1 MSKRTFPWIIASAGI
16 ALLGL
21 IAMQL
26 TWIAAA
32 VELEESRFA
41 RQVQDV
47 LRDAVDNVE
56 QTEMAADIVQFI
68 AADSLMGHTII
79 VNTDTINGEDQLL
92 RDSGAAAALQ
102 YLRLITTE
110 LGEFRTDRLA
120 DDDDYDGGSD
130 VRVQVYRGGTADS
143 VNVDLDMQTH
153 VRTTQIRLSD
163 ESSFEIGAELP
174 GSIDQEINIT
184 WQSDSGDSALP
195 SAAVLDHLEG
205 LDSNVRLIVGMPES
219 DDTTELYSHRANKRV
234 RAIAR
239 TSDRLLREL
248 TTTAMTADQRIDT
261 SVLRSR
267 LNDDFTRRGI
277 DMPFNMSIEP
287 LHQADAATTG
297 KAYRAVLFPRDV
309 LRPSEFLTVEFPDQ
323 QNHILMSMGFNLGAS
338 LLFLLLLI
346 ACFAFTLHALIR
358 QKKISDIKTDFI
370 NNMTHEFKT
379 PISTISLASEALL
392 EPTVADRG
400 DRVQRFASV
409 IFAENK
415 RLEHQVERALQ
426 AAIMDR
432 GELNLHLQRFDIHRL
447 VRAAAET
454 LGVRL
459 EQVGG
464 QLDLRLD
471 ANEFNIV
478 GDEVHLANVIYN
490 LLDNA
495 EKYSPEKPRITVR
508 TFNRPGIL
516 LVEVSDKGLGLSR
529 EARRRIFDKFYRVPT
544 GNVHDVKGFGLGLS
558 YVRDIVLAHG
568 GSVDVRSE
576 SGAGSTFCLSFPV
589 DGPPPGKHDVA
600 LNAAGDVNKA
610 TDKPQ
615 EEKI

>member
-79 VNTDTINGEDQLL
+79 VNTDTINGADQLL

-102 YLRLITTE
+102 YLKLITTG
-110 LGEFRTDRLA
+110 LGEFRTDKLA
-120 DDDDYDGGSD
+120 DDDEFDGGSD
-130 VRVQVYRGGTADS
+130 VRVQVYRGGTTDS
-143 VNVDLDMQTH
+143 VGIDLDMQTH

-163 ESSFEIGAELP
+163 DTSLEIEGELP
-174 GSIDQEINIT
+174 ASIDQEINIT
-184 WQSDSGDSALP
+184 WQSDIGDSAVP
-195 SAAVLDHLEG
+195 QAAVLGHLDG
-205 LDSNVRLIVGMPES
+205 LDSNVRLIVGLPDS

-287 LHQADAATTG
+287 LHEADAATTG
-297 KAYRAVLFPRDV
+297 KVYRAVLFPRDV

-323 QNHILMSMGFNLGAS
+323 QNHILMSMGVNLGAS

-400 DRVQRFASV
+400 DRVKRFASV

-432 GELNLHLQRFDIHRL
+432 GELNLHLQRFDMHRL
-447 VRAAAET
+447 VCAAAET

-464 QLDLRLD
+464 RLDLQLGAD
-471 ANEFNIV
+471 VFNIV

-516 LVEVSDKGLGLSR
+516 FVEVSDKGLGLSR

-568 GSVDVRSE
+568 GSVDVNSE
-576 SGAGSTFCLSFPV
+576 SGAGSAFCLSLPI
-589 DGPPPGKHDVA
+589 DGPPPGRREA
-600 LNAAGDVNKA
+600 GLNGATDVNKA
-610 TDKPQ
+610 TGEPQ
-615 EEKI
+615 EEKA